1 MGAAIAIVRAAACGA
16 MGADIAAMVDAL
28 RTDRSGVGPSDMLEQ
43 VPAVAAGVGRYPLVI
58 GTARMATW
66 RAEMPALQRSSI
78 MMTAPS
84 SYSGARLSSCSAMIH
99 RPPSGWIQAE
109 PWWWLVRRSPVCVT
123 VARPCDWK
131 VPIVQQKLCIRMPEF
146 PLDPCCVEPLMVC
159 RSPAVPSPCPVR
171 VPLR

>member
-28 RTDRSGVGPSDMLEQ
+28 RTDRSGVGPSDLLEQ
-43 VPAVAAGVGRYPLVI
+43 VPAVAAGVGEVPLGNRHGAHGVH
-58 GTARMATW
+58 GDMARGDA
-66 RAEMPALQRSSI
+66 S
-78 MMTAPS
+78 APS

-99 RPPSGWIQAE
+99 RQLSGWIQAG
-109 PWWWLVRRSPVCVT
+109 PWWWSVPRSPVCVT

-131 VPIVQQKLCIRMPEF
+131 VPIVQQKLCIRMREF
-146 PLDPCCVEPLMVC
+146 PLDPCYVELLMVC

-171 VPLR
+171 VPRR